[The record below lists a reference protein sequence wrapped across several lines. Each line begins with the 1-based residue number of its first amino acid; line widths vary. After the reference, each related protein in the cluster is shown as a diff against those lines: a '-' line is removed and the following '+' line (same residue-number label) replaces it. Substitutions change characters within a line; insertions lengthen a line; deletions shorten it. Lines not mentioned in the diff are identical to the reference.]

1 MATVDLNADLGESYG
16 RWQLGDDEALLRV
29 VTSANVACGFH
40 AGDPATLVRTCALA
54 AEQGVSV
61 GAQVGYHDL
70 AGFGRRFVDV
80 SPDDLYADVVYQI
93 GALDAVARS
102 QGTRV
107 RYVKPHG
114 ALYNT
119 VVHHQGQA
127 AAVVR
132 AVSELDP
139 TLPLLGLPGSV
150 LLDLA
155 EDAGIPTVREAFA
168 DRAYTDDGTL
178 APRSEPGAV
187 LHDADEIADRA
198 RRMVVEGVVETTSG
212 DTVAVDADSVCLH
225 GDSPDAVAAAT
236 AVRAVSELD
245 PTLPLLGLPGSVL
258 LDLAED
264 AGIPTVRE
272 AFADRAYTDDG
283 TLAPRSEPGA
293 VLHDADEIADRARRM
308 VVEGVVET
316 TSGDTVAVD
325 ADSVC
330 LHGDSPDA
338 VAAATA
344 VRAVLAD
351 AGVTIRP
358 FA

>member
-155 EDAGIPTVREAFA
+155 EDAGIPTIREAFA

-198 RRMVVEGVVETTSG
+198 RRMVVEGV
-212 DTVAVDADSVCLH
+212 
-225 GDSPDAVAAAT
+225 
-236 AVRAVSELD
+236 
-245 PTLPLLGLPGSVL
+245 
-258 LDLAED
+258 
-264 AGIPTVRE
+264 I
-272 AFADRAYTDDG
+272 
-283 TLAPRSEPGA
+283 
-293 VLHDADEIADRARRM
+293 
-308 VVEGVVET
+308 ET